1 MAKRVSNGCEK
12 IFMCLYLKEN
22 HALVS
27 GIICEAED
35 WGIKVCVPSFDFKGT
50 VRFREV

>member
-1 MAKRVSNGCEK
+1 
-12 IFMCLYLKEN
+12 MCLYLKEN

-35 WGIKVCVPSFDFKGT
+35 WGIKVCVPSFDFKG
-50 VRFREV
+50 VVNLLYRPLDSERFKD